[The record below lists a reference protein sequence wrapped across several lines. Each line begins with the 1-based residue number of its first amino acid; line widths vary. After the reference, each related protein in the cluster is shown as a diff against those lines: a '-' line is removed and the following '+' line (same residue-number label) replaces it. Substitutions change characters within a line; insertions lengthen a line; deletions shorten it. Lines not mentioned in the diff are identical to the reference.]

1 MEGSTITCSASACSK
16 VLLTGAYLIIDPL
29 YSGLVLGTDARFHT
43 RCQLI
48 DNENDTNFKIIVT
61 SKQFN
66 LKNEFVFNEEK
77 GLFSPSSSHDIINP
91 FIHKCVYHLTQFINL
106 PSKTLLI
113 DLSGD
118 NAFYS
123 QRDKVS
129 YKRLTFT
136 VPIAIIHS

>member
-1 MEGSTITCSASACSK
+1 

-48 DNENDTNFKIIVT
+48 NNENDANFKIIVT

-66 LKNEFVFNEEK
+66 LMNKFDFNEEK
-77 GLFSPSSSHDIINP
+77 GLLTSSHDIINP
-91 FIHKCVYHLTQFINL
+91 FIHKCVYHLIQFVNL
-106 PSKTLLI
+106 PSKTLII

-123 QRDKVS
+123 Q
-129 YKRLTFT
+129 
-136 VPIAIIHS
+136 

>member
-29 YSGLVLGTDARFHT
+29 YSGLVLGTDARFYT

-48 DNENDTNFKIIVT
+48 DNKSDTNFKIIVT

-77 GLFSPSSSHDIINP
+77 GLSPSSSSHDIINP
-91 FIHKCVYHLTQFINL
+91 FIHKCVYHLTQFVNL

-113 DLSGD
+113 NLSGD

-123 QRDKVS
+123 
-129 YKRLTFT
+129 
-136 VPIAIIHS
+136 